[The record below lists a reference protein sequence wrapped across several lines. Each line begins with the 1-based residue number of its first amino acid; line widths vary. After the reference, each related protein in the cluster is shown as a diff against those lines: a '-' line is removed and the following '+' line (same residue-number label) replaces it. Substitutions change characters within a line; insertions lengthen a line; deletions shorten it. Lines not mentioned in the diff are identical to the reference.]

1 MVKSADVRLGSR
13 GSQLALWQAKYVRAR
28 LEELHP
34 GITIHIQIL
43 HTTGDRITDVPLAKI
58 GDKGLFTKEL
68 DNAII
73 DGHVDLAV
81 HSLKD
86 IPTHLANGLT
96 LAAVPEREDP
106 RDAFLAAA
114 GRPHSLAELPRG
126 ACVGTSSLRRRAQ
139 LLHYRPDL
147 DVRDLRGNLDTRLAR
162 LAEGPYDAIILALA
176 GIRRLEHEGR
186 VGELLGPPDWLSAVG
201 QGALGITTRV
211 GDNTTAALV
220 ATLDDPA
227 THAATAA
234 ERAFLRALEGGC
246 QIPIGALATL
256 DGDELVLDGFVA
268 SLDGRDYLRDQARGP
283 ASDPEAVGSSLA
295 ATLVARG
302 ADRILAHVRGGDPDQ
317 LPRASAP

>member
-1 MVKSADVRLGSR
+1 MVKIADVRLGSR
-13 GSQLALWQAKYVRAR
+13 GSQLALWQARYVRAR
-28 LEELHP
+28 LEELNP

-73 DGHVDLAV
+73 DGHVDLAI

-86 IPTHLANGLT
+86 VPTRLANGLV
-96 LAAVPEREDP
+96 LAAVCEREDP

-114 GRPHSLAELPRG
+114 GRPHSLAELPKG

-176 GIRRLEHEGR
+176 GIRRLGHEER
-186 VGELLGPPDWLSAVG
+186 VGELLGPPTWLSAVG
-201 QGALGITTRV
+201 QGALAITTRQ
-211 GDNTTAALV
+211 GDSATAALV
-220 ATLDDPA
+220 SALDHPA
-227 THAATAA
+227 THATTAA
-234 ERAFLRALEGGC
+234 ERDEVFGGWQKTQKKHFDDGGVYD
-246 QIPIGALATL
+246 QI
-256 DGDELVLDGFVA
+256 
-268 SLDGRDYLRDQARGP
+268 YQ
-283 ASDPEAVGSSLA
+283 VGK
-295 ATLVARG
+295 
-302 ADRILAHVRGGDPDQ
+302 
-317 LPRASAP
+317 